1 MAINHGMG
9 YSHNMCQ
16 DNIFMARHKEPML
29 FTNIP
34 SNQRVQKQKA
44 HLAIKIFQ
52 NLEAFAMRTFDY
64 EEYFQKLGLFD
75 TW

>member
-16 DNIFMARHKEPML
+16 ENIFMARHKEPVL

-34 SNQRVQKQKA
+34 SNEGAKNKKLTLPQ
-44 HLAIKIFQ
+44 
-52 NLEAFAMRTFDY
+52 
-64 EEYFQKLGLFD
+64 EYSKSLKLLP
-75 TW
+75 